1 MESCFLH
8 VHIGVTFSLALIL
21 KDYGINMLPKNL
33 LNGNRLMR
41 GDRSDLGGE
50 LGHYFSARASLLWGQ
65 IRRRRYLLTLI
76 TINNR
81 RGMAADRKYPEETS
95 PGQHLPLFT
104 MVSLDANFMCG
115 AIGLQHYVHIHYCH
129 SP

>member
-1 MESCFLH
+1 M
-8 VHIGVTFSLALIL
+8 
-21 KDYGINMLPKNL
+21 D
-33 LNGNRLMR
+33 NRFVR
-41 GDRSDLGGE
+41 GDMSDLGGE
-50 LGHYFSARASLLWGQ
+50 LGHCVSARASSLWGQ

-95 PGQHLPLFT
+95 PGQHRPLFT
-104 MVSLDANFMCG
+104 MVLLDTNFMCG
-115 AIGLQHYVHIHYCH
+115 AIGLKHYVRIHYCH